1 MKKVMMVS
9 VMLMAAVAANAQMKV
24 APKMELG
31 VERTYTTVN
40 KVAVPTQGDVIMTLE
55 QKYTVGRQTADGFV
69 MDVVTTD
76 VKTEA
81 ADNNI
86 AGKLIAATGE
96 LMSGLNIQVA
106 TDKDGKVVKINNY
119 ADVKPELDKRTD
131 KLVESMAAVPELS
144 AIPKDALKNQI
155 KENLTEEKLLATM
168 KESTSILALNG
179 KTVMTGAQDE
189 YTNDDGLKLKRMY
202 FVNGKTITANGTLS
216 MSKEDMKALIIQQ
229 VEKAAPEQ
237 ADMIKQNIDQLID
250 SGMLKMDVKETA
262 TYELGDDGWVKS
274 LKSEATQ
281 EAMGQKTVSTTTVT
295 LK

>member
-9 VMLMAAVAANAQMKV
+9 VMLMAAVAAKAQLKV

-31 VERTYTTVN
+31 VERTYIVVN
-40 KVAVPTQGDVIMTLE
+40 NVAVPTQGDVKMTVE

-119 ADVKPELDKRTD
+119 ADLKPQLDKRTD

-144 AIPKDALKNQI
+144 AIPKDVLTNQI

-168 KESTSILALNG
+168 QQSTSILALNG

-262 TYELGDDGWVKS
+262 TYEMGEDGWVKS

>member
-9 VMLMAAVAANAQMKV
+9 VMLMAAVAAKAQLKV

-31 VERTYTTVN
+31 VERTYIVVN
-40 KVAVPTQGDVIMTLE
+40 NVAVPTQGDVKMTVE

-86 AGKLIAATGE
+86 AGKLLAATGE

-119 ADVKPELDKRTD
+119 ADVKPELDKRAD
-131 KLVESMAAVPELS
+131 KLVEQMAAVPELA

-168 KESTSILALNG
+168 QQSTSILALNG

-250 SGMLKMDVKETA
+250 SGMLKMD
-262 TYELGDDGWVKS
+262 G
-274 LKSEATQ
+274 
-281 EAMGQKTVSTTTVT
+281 
-295 LK
+295 

>member
-9 VMLMAAVAANAQMKV
+9 VMLMAAVAAKAQLKV

-31 VERTYTTVN
+31 VERTYIVVN
-40 KVAVPTQGDVIMTLE
+40 NVAVPTQGDVKMTVE

-119 ADVKPELDKRTD
+119 ADLKPQLDKRTD
-131 KLVESMAAVPELS
+131 KLVEQMAAVPELA

-168 KESTSILALNG
+168 QQSTSILALNG

>member
-40 KVAVPTQGDVIMTLE
+40 KLAVPTQGDVIMTLE

-119 ADVKPELDKRTD
+119 ADVKPELDKRAD
-131 KLVESMAAVPELS
+131 KLVEQMAAVPELA

-168 KESTSILALNG
+168 QQSTSILALNG

>member
-9 VMLMAAVAANAQMKV
+9 VMLMAAVAAKAQLKV

-31 VERTYTTVN
+31 VERTYIVVN
-40 KVAVPTQGDVIMTLE
+40 NVAVPTQGDVKMTVE

-119 ADVKPELDKRTD
+119 ADLKPQLDKRTD
-131 KLVESMAAVPELS
+131 KLVESMAAVPELA

-168 KESTSILALNG
+168 QQSTSILALNG

-216 MSKEDMKALIIQQ
+216 MSKEDMKALIILQ

>member
-9 VMLMAAVAANAQMKV
+9 VMLMAAVAAKAQLKV

-31 VERTYTTVN
+31 VERTYIVVN
-40 KVAVPTQGDVIMTLE
+40 NVAVPTQGDVKMTVE

-119 ADVKPELDKRTD
+119 ADLKPQLDKRTD
-131 KLVESMAAVPELS
+131 KLVEQMAAVPELA

-168 KESTSILALNG
+168 QQSTSILALNG

-262 TYELGDDGWVKS
+262 TYEMGEDGWVKS

>member
-9 VMLMAAVAANAQMKV
+9 VMLMAAVAAKAQLKV

-31 VERTYTTVN
+31 VERTYIVVN
-40 KVAVPTQGDVIMTLE
+40 NVAVPTQGDVKMTVE

-119 ADVKPELDKRTD
+119 ADVKPELDKRAD
-131 KLVESMAAVPELS
+131 KLVEQMAAVPELA

-168 KESTSILALNG
+168 QQSTSILALNG

-216 MSKEDMKALIIQQ
+216 MSKEDMKALIILQ